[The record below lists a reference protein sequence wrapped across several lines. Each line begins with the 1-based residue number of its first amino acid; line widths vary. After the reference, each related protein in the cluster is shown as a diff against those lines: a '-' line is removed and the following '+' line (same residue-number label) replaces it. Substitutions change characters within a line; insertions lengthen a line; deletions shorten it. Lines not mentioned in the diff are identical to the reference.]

1 MSEVLDILL
10 AGSPRNV
17 RRDLP
22 EGEYKVVRLSKE
34 LGCDVVFRLRAL
46 TYDKCSELADR
57 EQMDLWTALEGIVD
71 PDLKDVRLAV
81 KYGLLQEGESWGHGG
96 VTPPDLVLAMLLPGE
111 IKAVSRAV
119 QQLSGYQTVTL
130 KAVKKN

>member
-22 EGEYKVVRLSKE
+22 EQEYKMVRLSKE
-34 LGCDVVFRLRAL
+34 LGRDVVFRLRAL
-46 TYDKCSELADR
+46 TYSKCTELADR
-57 EQMDLWTALEGIVD
+57 DQMDLWTALEGIVE

-81 KYGLLQEGESWGHGG
+81 KYGLLQEGENWGHSG
-96 VTPPDLVLAMLLPGE
+96 VTPPDLVQAMLLPGE

-119 QQLSGYQTVTL
+119 QQLSGYQTITL